1 MLAKNNEVFTAA
13 SETLYQFNS
22 DDMIREQCQA
32 RLDYERHERY
42 VKNKLAEQEQALKEC
57 HDTVSE
63 QADTIKEQA
72 ELIKTLQKQLAEK
85 NKQ

>member
-1 MLAKNNEVFTAA
+1 MIAKNNEVLTSA

-22 DDMIREQCQA
+22 DEMIREQCLA

-57 HDTVSE
+57 RDTISE
-63 QADTIKEQA
+63 QADTISELEA
-72 ELIKTLQKQLAEK
+72 EIKTLREQLAEK
-85 NKQ
+85 K

>member
-57 HDTVSE
+57 RDTISE
-63 QADTIKEQA
+63 QADTIREQA
-72 ELIKTLQKQLAEK
+72 ELIKTLREQLAEK
-85 NKQ
+85 NK